1 MNGKT
6 PGFLVVAQDR
16 ENDPMARRFAVCISN
31 VDEAV
36 YEIARR
42 IPELS
47 CFSERPLTEDE
58 IRKLGLQPGQMVPYD
73 SPQTP

>member
-1 MNGKT
+1 MNGKI

-16 ENDPMARRFAVCISN
+16 ESDPMARRFAVCISN

-73 SPQTP
+73 PPQTP